1 MRTCTGRFFRGDSV
15 WKAGH
20 RNGDKARDRILQTTT
35 PRTGGIS
42 RGAGFPKAR
51 SQSGRSEQEPG
62 RRRRRVQL
70 GPSRDGRGSRSW
82 TRDRPVTTRSATK
95 VEREGKTPEVS
106 LPRAPLT
113 GRCLPPVEA
122 TQTPLVQEDRG
133 LSLAGIRFLLN
144 RAEQSKGVTGT

>member
-20 RNGDKARDRILQTTT
+20 RNGGKARDRILQTTT

-42 RGAGFPKAR
+42 RGAGFPKAG
-51 SQSGRSEQEPG
+51 SQSGRLEQEPG
-62 RRRRRVQL
+62 QRRRRVQP

-95 VEREGKTPEVS
+95 VEREGKTPGVFPPPGS
-106 LPRAPLT
+106 PHRSVPPAGRSYSDTLSPGGPGTVT
-113 GRCLPPVEA
+113 GRDQIPA
-122 TQTPLVQEDRG
+122 
-133 LSLAGIRFLLN
+133 
-144 RAEQSKGVTGT
+144 K